1 MSPYSTTIP
10 HPYYDFSIHPPR
22 NPHRPDQPL
31 ASVQVTS
38 WRSAFRGIA
47 SDDYLDRQA
56 SAENQAEDW
65 KGILADDT
73 QIVFVVETD
82 QGIIGY
88 AWAQR
93 EKDPDIAWDAE
104 LVSMHLLPDF
114 KRQGIGRKLF
124 STVAT
129 ELQRQG
135 FTSVYLWV
143 FEDNRPARAFYE
155 SLGGKLAGKQ
165 QINLGG
171 KDLIEVTY
179 GWKDISELL
188 RQ

>member
-1 MSPYSTTIP
+1 MTRLFIRRATLT
-10 HPYYDFSIHPPR
+10 DPPALGR
-22 NPHRPDQPL
+22 
-31 ASVQVTS
+31 VQVTS

-47 SDDYLDRQA
+47 SDDYLDHQS
-56 SAENQAEDW
+56 SADNQAEEW

-73 QIVFVVETD
+73 QLVFVAEND
-82 QGIIGY
+82 QGVIGY

-93 EKDPDIAWDAE
+93 EKDPGIAWDAE
-104 LVSMHLLPDF
+104 LISMHLLSDF

-135 FTSVYLWV
+135 CSSVYVWV
-143 FEDNRPARAFYE
+143 FEDNRRARAFYE
-155 SLGGKLAGKQ
+155 SLGGKLARKQ
-165 QINLGG
+165 HIHLGG

>member
-1 MSPYSTTIP
+1 MIQFRRATLVDP
-10 HPYYDFSIHPPR
+10 
-22 NPHRPDQPL
+22 QAL
-31 ASVQVTS
+31 GQVQVTS

-47 SDDYLDRQA
+47 SDDYLDHQA
-56 SAENQAEDW
+56 NVENQVEDW
-65 KGILADDT
+65 KKILTDDT
-73 QIVFVVETD
+73 QLVFVAEND
-82 QGIIGY
+82 QHLIGY

-93 EKDPDIAWDAE
+93 EKNPDIEWDSE
-104 LVSMHLLPDF
+104 LISMHLLPAF

-124 STVAT
+124 STVST
-129 ELQRQG
+129 ELQKQG
-135 FTSVYLWV
+135 CASVYLWV
-143 FEDNRPARAFYE
+143 FEDNRSARAFYE

-188 RQ
+188 RH